1 MAIEVKKS
9 TPARTRTLDP
19 VIKSHL
25 LYQLSYEGTFVRGDS
40 RESAL
45 RPKDD
50 RNPLSECR
58 IVASNGSL
66 ARATFLGKLP
76 GDWPHIRF
84 FSKALLT
91 EPLAFEDTLG
101 NLRPYGKRFCRNLA
115 SCMFRIRLA

>member
-1 MAIEVKKS
+1 
-9 TPARTRTLDP
+9 
-19 VIKSHL
+19 
-25 LYQLSYEGTFVRGDS
+25 VRGDS
-40 RESAL
+40 REYAL